1 MTHAQSANMATII
14 GIAAAILAFGA
25 GQAAAGTCP
34 RDKVLKVPRS
44 IESKDSVGVK
54 RETLS
59 TVNLKG
65 WRSVGDLFLR
75 TRRLTIAGHGV
86 VPTHTHD
93 DRPSIVFVVKG
104 ELIEHSTLCAVP
116 IRHKAG
122 DWTPEFGTGHGH
134 WGENPNATEAV
145 VTSSDIVDQETI
157 DLDKPK
163 MDM

>member
-1 MTHAQSANMATII
+1 MLKDRRAALTAT
-14 GIAAAILAFGA
+14 GCVAVAILAFA
-25 GQAAAGTCP
+25 TAQAAAGTCP
-34 RDKVLKVPRS
+34 PDKVLKTPRS
-44 IESKDSVGVK
+44 IESRDSVGVK

-104 ELIEHSTLCAVP
+104 ELIEHSTYCAVP

-122 DWTPEFGTGHGH
+122 DWTPEFGAGHGH
-134 WGENPNATEAV
+134 WWENPKSTEAI

>member
-1 MTHAQSANMATII
+1 MKRKLILAS
-14 GIAAAILAFGA
+14 AAIVLTGVLPACA
-25 GQAAAGTCP
+25 IAGTCP
-34 RDKVLKVPRS
+34 PDKVLTKPRPV
-44 IESKDSVGVK
+44 ESKDSVGVA

-59 TVNLKG
+59 AVNLKG
-65 WRSVGDLFLR
+65 WRGVSDLFLR
-75 TRRLTIAGHGV
+75 TRRLTIAPHGI

-104 ELIEHSTLCAVP
+104 ELVEHSTYCSVP

-122 DWTPEFGTGHGH
+122 EWTPEFGAGHGH
-134 WGENPNATEAV
+134 WWENVTNKEAI
-145 VTSSDIVDQETI
+145 VTSSDVVDQETI

>member
-1 MTHAQSANMATII
+1 MRQKLILVS
-14 GIAAAILAFGA
+14 AAILTLTSALPA
-25 GQAAAGTCP
+25 IAIAGTCP
-34 RDKVLKVPRS
+34 PDKVLTKPRTV
-44 IESKDSVGVK
+44 ESKDSVGVA

-59 TVNLKG
+59 AVNLKG
-65 WRSVGDLFLR
+65 WRGVGDLFLR
-75 TRRLTIAGHGV
+75 TRRLTIAPHGI

-104 ELIEHSTLCAVP
+104 ELIEHSTYCSVP

-122 DWTPEFGTGHGH
+122 EWTPEFGVGHGH
-134 WGENPNATEAV
+134 WWENVTNKEAV
-145 VTSSDIVDQETI
+145 VTSSDVVDQETI

>member
-1 MTHAQSANMATII
+1 MSMKNNALPAI
-14 GIAAAILAFGA
+14 GIVATAVLAFGVSEALA
-25 GQAAAGTCP
+25 GACP
-34 RDKVLKVPRS
+34 PEKVLKSPRS
-44 IESKDSVGVK
+44 IESKDSVGVT

-104 ELIEHSTLCAVP
+104 ELIEHSTFCAVP

-122 DWTPEFGTGHGH
+122 DWTPEFGAGHGH
-134 WGENPNATEAV
+134 WWENPNSTEAI
-145 VTSSDIVDQETI
+145 VTSSDVVDQETI